1 MGKAS
6 SSKKV
11 ARVARTG
18 GGRTARGS
26 RNWVWPM
33 FMAVIVVAGVVGVAF
48 SRDQGQAAVIH
59 PTLGDHWHAAYGF
72 DICGK
77 FLGDLPQPPNLIG
90 IHTHGDG
97 VLHIEP
103 QVSADTGKAATL
115 GRFVSG
121 YPGLKVSATSIT
133 IGEKTWKNGEK
144 CPDGKAGVVQAKVN
158 GRTVSGDP
166 KKIKIPRSGW
176 ITVAFVPKG
185 TSFDAPPNYRAKVA
199 AANSGQAPGHGTN
212 SSLPGTT
219 VPTPA
224 STPPSSGTPTST
236 P

>member
-26 RNWVWPM
+26 RNWLWPVLM
-33 FMAVIVVAGVVGVAF
+33 GIVIVAGVVGVAF
-48 SRDQGQAAVIH
+48 SRDQSQATVIH
-59 PTLGDHWHAAYGF
+59 PTMGDHWHAAYGF
-72 DICGK
+72 DICGS
-77 FLGDLPQPPNLIG
+77 FLPDLPQPPNLIG

-103 QVSADTGKAATL
+103 QVSADTGKSATL

-121 YPGLKVSATSIT
+121 YPGLKLSATSLT
-133 IGEKTWKNGEK
+133 IGPKTWRNGQK
-144 CPDGKAGVVQAKVN
+144 CGDKTADIQAKVN
-158 GRTVSGDP
+158 GKTVSGDP
-166 KKIKIPRSGW
+166 GKTKIPRNGW
-176 ITVAFVPKG
+176 ITVAFLPKG
-185 TSFDAPPNYRAKVA
+185 ESFGPPPNYRAKVA
-199 AANSGQAPGHGTN
+199 AANGGRTPGHGSTPT
-212 SSLPGTT
+212 LPPVTS
-219 VPTPA
+219 VPPT
-224 STPPSSGTPTST
+224 STPPTSGTPTSK